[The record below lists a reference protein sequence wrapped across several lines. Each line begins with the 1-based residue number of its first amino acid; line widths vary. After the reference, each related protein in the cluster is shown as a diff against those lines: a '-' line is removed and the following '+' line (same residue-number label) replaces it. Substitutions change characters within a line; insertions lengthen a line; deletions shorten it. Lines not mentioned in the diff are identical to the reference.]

1 MHPDTIEIS
10 QHMKDFSFNILGRA
24 IYDACFS
31 EMTKPFSHT
40 LAIVHA
46 AHGAEI
52 LIKARIAKEHP
63 LLIFNK
69 LPKSNT
75 TLDKLSISELF
86 EYGKTYNYSDLPELL
101 WATTGFRIKEE
112 KRFLEFGNLRNIIIH
127 FAAPEINSTLETLK
141 YIFEVID
148 PLSWDLWQETFV
160 TYAQDWDDVII
171 GEKYLQEQLAIN
183 KINIDS
189 RTQAIID
196 EETDI

>member
-1 MHPDTIEIS
+1 MHPDTFEIS
-10 QHMKDFSFNILGRA
+10 KHMKEFSFNILGRA

-31 EMTKPFSHT
+31 ELTKPFSHT

-63 LLIFNK
+63 LLIFSK

-75 TLDKLSISELF
+75 SLDKLSISELF

-127 FAAPEINSTLETLK
+127 FAAPEIDSSFETLK
-141 YIFEVID
+141 YIFEIID
-148 PLSWDLWQETFV
+148 PLCWDLWGETFV
-160 TYAQDWDDVII
+160 PFAQDWDDVII
-171 GEKYLQEQLAIN
+171 SENYLQEQLSTN

-189 RTQAIID
+189 RTKDIID
-196 EETDI
+196 EEANG